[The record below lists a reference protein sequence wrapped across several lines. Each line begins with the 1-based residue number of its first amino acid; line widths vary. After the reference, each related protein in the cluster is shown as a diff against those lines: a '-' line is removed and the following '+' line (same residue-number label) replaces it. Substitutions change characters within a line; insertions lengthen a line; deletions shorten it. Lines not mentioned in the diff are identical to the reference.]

1 VPDAFGGDWS
11 IGQQE
16 PPSTPSALDI
26 GWQPP
31 QPEVPPFP
39 EGTVTPT
46 PQPTA
51 PPQRG
56 FFDRLEGGLT
66 SPLAAAGLSLLF
78 PQSNLSGAMQ
88 GAMRA
93 QREQDAY
100 QRQQGQRS
108 VMDRIWAEAF
118 PGGQPNMQHP
128 LLTGQSPQVAAMIAG
143 MGPEAALPLL
153 ARSAMERRQLEL
165 KDIGGQ
171 GVIFDPRTGQV
182 SPVPGT
188 QGGKPP
194 AGYRWAEGRPGQLEP
209 IPGGP
214 AEHITGEIAGRLAL
228 MQTARGH
235 FREARNYFLN
245 QLNLGEAGRHAIGGA
260 MLAPQY
266 NQAKRTIRLAVEGAL
281 RAATGANAPEPEVD
295 RFTEFFTPHVT
306 DPPEV
311 RRQKLSMLEEFMR
324 NNEEIVTRGRR
335 AAGSEAQPQ
344 AGGDGFSIRR
354 LQ

>member
-1 VPDAFGGDWS
+1 
-11 IGQQE
+11 
-16 PPSTPSALDI
+16 
-26 GWQPP
+26 
-31 QPEVPPFP
+31 
-39 EGTVTPT
+39 
-46 PQPTA
+46 
-51 PPQRG
+51 
-56 FFDRLEGGLT
+56 
-66 SPLAAAGLSLLF
+66 
-78 PQSNLSGAMQ
+78 
-88 GAMRA
+88 MRA

-171 GVIFDPRTGQV
+171 GVIFDPRTGDVRQ
-182 SPVPGT
+182 VPGT

-214 AEHITGEIAGRLAL
+214 GEHIAGEQGGRLAL
-228 MQTARGH
+228 MRTAQGH
-235 FREARNYFLN
+235 FQQARNYFLSN
-245 QLNLGEAGRHAIGGA
+245 QFGAGEAGRHAIGGA
-260 MLAPQY
+260 LLAPQL
-266 NQAKRTIRLAVEGAL
+266 NMARRTVKLAVEGAL
-281 RAATGANAPEPEVD
+281 RAVSGSAAPEPEVERLTD
-295 RFTEFFTPHVT
+295 MFTPGAF
-306 DPPEV
+306 DPIEV
-311 RRQKLSMLEEFMR
+311 RRQKMNLLAEFMR
-324 NNEEIVTRGRR
+324 NHEEIVTRGR
-335 AAGSEAQPQ
+335 GGPQQPQ

-354 LQ
+354 LP

>member
-1 VPDAFGGDWS
+1 
-11 IGQQE
+11 
-16 PPSTPSALDI
+16 
-26 GWQPP
+26 
-31 QPEVPPFP
+31 
-39 EGTVTPT
+39 
-46 PQPTA
+46 
-51 PPQRG
+51 
-56 FFDRLEGGLT
+56 
-66 SPLAAAGLSLLF
+66 
-78 PQSNLSGAMQ
+78 MQ

-182 SPVPGT
+182 TQVPGT

-214 AEHITGEIAGRLAL
+214 GEHIAAEVAGRLAI
-228 MQTARGH
+228 MRTAKPGLPAA
-235 FREARNYFLN
+235 REFFTRRWSAGESARNT
-245 QLNLGEAGRHAIGGA
+245 IGGA
-260 MLAPQY
+260 VVAPEY
-266 NQAKRTIRLAVEGAL
+266 DRHRRTVRLAVEGSL
-281 RAATGANAPEPEVD
+281 RAMTGAAAPQQEVD
-295 RFTEFFTPHVT
+295 QYMEMFMPRVT
-306 DPPEV
+306 DPPQIA
-311 RRQKLSMLEEFMR
+311 RQKLDMLEQFM
-324 NNEEIVTRGRR
+324 NNAEEIVTRGRR

-344 AGGDGFSIRR
+344 GSGDGFSIRR